1 MRKRILALVLCMV
14 MLGGVLAGCRGL
26 SGDDKG
32 AYIPMYLTNEIYD
45 FDPANAYHN
54 TDAINVLS
62 MLYETLFTL
71 TSNGKIKPSLAKSY
85 KVFSDK
91 EGVHMEITLRPTY
104 WSNGTYALTANDC
117 VYSWRRLLNPT
128 NNFAAASLLFDI
140 KNARAYNQGLVDED
154 SLMVEA
160 QEQIVRITFE
170 NNVNVNDFLLNLTN
184 VATAPLLESTI
195 KGNPDWAKKGSTLA
209 ASGPFKLGKIKYV
222 EALNER
228 GKNITVS
235 DDYALDYALD
245 KNGVKR
251 SNASGTY
258 KVQKISSFILERNSY
273 YYRDKKRDSL
283 DKYVTPYRILVDC
296 TMTDEKLLEE
306 YQNNHLFYLGSIPL
320 SLRNDEYVAK
330 RVKVT
335 NALSTFV
342 AYFNENAE
350 INGQKL
356 FADAHVRRALSLV
369 LDREAIADAV
379 VYADAATALVG
390 NGIYEKG
397 TSGSFRKTGGNLIA
411 TTADLAAA
419 QAELAQAN
427 ISAAKYSFTL
437 KVASYDEVHIAM
449 ANMIAEAWNQL
460 GFHVTVQAMETIQN
474 NDIRKEGGIAQDE
487 PSTDICDDLFA
498 EALQR
503 GDFEAIVLD
512 YNAYAPSAYAMLSNF
527 ALGFSGSSTID
538 ENHEYARN
546 THITGYNSTVYNN
559 LMEAIYFIP
568 YYTKMEANPDPKL
581 FESTD
586 SDPKRNPNPY
596 FGFGIETYEDYIA
609 TYNAITEIYT
619 TYGITP
625 TEKTGKWA
633 EQKAIL
639 LHEAEKLLL
648 EDMPVIPIVFNK
660 NATLTNT
667 KYLSGI
673 KRNYYVPALFTK
685 TKLKNYAKYTYVFY
699 KFPNVNWDNFGL
711 KEEPKVE
718 S

>member
-1 MRKRILALVLCMV
+1 MRKRILALVLCLV
-14 MLGGVLAGCRGL
+14 ILGGVLAGCRGL

-32 AYIPMYLTNEIYD
+32 AYIPMYLTDEIYD

-54 TDAINVLS
+54 TDAVNVLS
-62 MLYETLFTL
+62 LLYETLFTL

-85 KVFSDK
+85 KFFSDDD
-91 EGVHMEITLRPTY
+91 GIHMEITLRPTY

-117 VYSWRRLLNPT
+117 IYSWRRLLNPT
-128 NNFAAASLLFDI
+128 NKFAAASLLFDI
-140 KNARAYNQGLVDED
+140 KNARAFNQGIMSED

-160 QEQIVRITFE
+160 VEQQVIRITFE
-170 NNVNVNDFLLNLTN
+170 NNINVNDFLLNLTN
-184 VATAPLLESTI
+184 VATAPLLKATI
-195 KGNPDWAKKGSTLA
+195 GNNPDWAKKASTLVT
-209 ASGPFKLGKIKYV
+209 SGPFKLGKIKYA

-228 GKNITVS
+228 GKNITVN
-235 DDYALDYALD
+235 DDYALDE
-245 KNGVKR
+245 NGAQR
-251 SNASGTY
+251 TDASGIY
-258 KVQKISSFILERNSY
+258 NVQKISSFTLERNAY
-273 YYRDKKRDSL
+273 YYRDTKRDSL

-306 YQNNHLFYLGSIPL
+306 YQNKHLFYLGSIPL
-320 SLRNDEYVAK
+320 SLRNDEYVIK
-330 RVKVT
+330 HVKVT

-342 AYFNENAE
+342 AYLNENAV
-350 INGQKL
+350 INGQNL

-369 LDREAIADAV
+369 LDREAIAEAI

-397 TSGSFRKTGGNLIA
+397 TSGSFRKTGGDLIA
-411 TTADLAAA
+411 TTANLAAA
-419 QAELAQAN
+419 QAELSQAG

-449 ANMIAEAWNQL
+449 AKMIAEAWNQL
-460 GFHVTVQAMETIQN
+460 GFHVTVQTMETIQN
-474 NDIRKEGGIAQDE
+474 NDIRKEGGIAQE
-487 PSTDICDDLFA
+487 KPSTDVCDDLFA

-512 YNAYAPSAYAMLSNF
+512 YNAYTPSAYAMLSNF
-527 ALGFSGSSTID
+527 ALGFSGSSTMD
-538 ENHEYARN
+538 ANHEYTRN
-546 THITGYNSTVYNN
+546 THITGYNSADYNS

-581 FESTD
+581 FESN
-586 SDPKRNPNPY
+586 DPDPTRNPNPY
-596 FGFGIETYEDYIA
+596 LGFGIETYEDYIS
-609 TYNAITEIYT
+609 TYNAITKIYE

-633 EQKAIL
+633 AQKATL
-639 LHEAEKLLL
+639 LHAAEEMLLN
-648 EDMPVIPIVFNK
+648 DMPVIPIVFNK

-699 KFPNVNWDNFGL
+699 KFPNFVDWDNFGA
-711 KEEPKVE
+711 KEEPKIA